1 MINWL
6 GFGMRCLLHVLVVVC
21 ASALPMAVGAQSH
34 NQSLRE
40 QLRSLAATEG
50 FTVEGLGFI
59 GDEQTPRALGND
71 VVGRLRALLH
81 DYDYVVAYDAESRV
95 TEIRVLGLRQPP
107 TKAPEGVAVV
117 VTRKGSQHLVEATLV
132 GPTGAWRKLPLI
144 VDTGATNVV
153 LPRSMASELGFGDA
167 DLSEG
172 SAETAGGRV
181 KARAG
186 WLASVSVGQAK
197 VQDVAVTFIDDAQIG
212 DKALLGMSFLN
223 HFRLTIEKSGDRI
236 ILMTR

>member
-1 MINWL
+1 M
-6 GFGMRCLLHVLVVVC
+6 
-21 ASALPMAVGAQSH
+21 
-34 NQSLRE
+34 
-40 QLRSLAATEG
+40 T
-50 FTVEGLGFI
+50 
-59 GDEQTPRALGND
+59 
-71 VVGRLRALLH
+71 
-81 DYDYVVAYDAESRV
+81 
-95 TEIRVLGLRQPP
+95 
-107 TKAPEGVAVV
+107 
-117 VTRKGSQHLVEATLV
+117 TRKGSQHLVEATLV

-172 SAETAGGRV
+172 TAETAGGRV

-197 VQDVAVTFIDDAQIG
+197 VQDVAVTFIDDEQIG
-212 DKALLGMSFLN
+212 DKALLGKSFLN
-223 HFRLTIEKSGDRI
+223 HFRLTIEESGDRI

>member
-34 NQSLRE
+34 DQSLRE
-40 QLRSLAATEG
+40 QLRSLAATGG

-81 DYDYVVAYDAESRV
+81 DYNYVVAYDAESRI

-153 LPRSMASELGFGDA
+153 LPSSMASELGFGDA

-172 SAETAGGRV
+172 TAETAMSLSLL
-181 KARAG
+181 KFA
-186 WLASVSVGQAK
+186 GQASL
-197 VQDVAVTFIDDAQIG
+197 V
-212 DKALLGMSFLN
+212 DKAMLPS
-223 HFRLTIEKSGDRI
+223 
-236 ILMTR
+236 